1 MKSIIDLKI
10 NEEAEINGIAPDHE
24 FALRLSQLGVTIGQK
39 IKLLGY
45 APFGDPVRILVHD
58 TVLGI
63 RKKDAA
69 RIFLL

>member
-1 MKSIIDLKI
+1 MKSILDLNI
-10 NEEAEINGIAPDHE
+10 NEEAQINAVAPDHE
-24 FALRLSQLGVTIGQK
+24 FAFRLSQLGVTIGQSV
-39 IKLLGY
+39 KLLGY